1 MDVAMRYTVTYE
13 RDETGW
19 WFASVSKLRGC
30 HTQGRTITQAR
41 GRIREALAAVLD
53 DDEAAASAELVDD
66 VRIPVPARKSLER
79 ALAARAQAEE
89 EQAKAASATAA
100 AVRALV
106 ERLGLSVRDAAELL
120 GVSHQRVHQLAHGTR

>member
-1 MDVAMRYTVTYE
+1 MRYTVTYE

-19 WFASVSKLRGC
+19 WVARVSKLQGC
-30 HTQGRTITQAR
+30 HTQGRTIAQAR
-41 GRIREALAAVLD
+41 DRIREALAAVLD
-53 DDEAAASAELVDD
+53 DDAAAASAELVDD

-89 EQAKAASATAA
+89 KQAKAASATEA

-120 GVSHQRVHQLAHGTR
+120 GISHQRVHQLAHGTR